1 LLPDLTFDGSTA
13 SSPTASFTLKTRNFP
28 GGAYDNSDASTVT
41 QSAGAT
47 TTTVERFTDQVH
59 VRLRGR
65 SFALRVDS
73 SGLAV
78 QWRLGSPRVD
88 IRPDGKR

>member
-1 LLPDLTFDGSTA
+1 MPDVTFDGSTA
-13 SSPTASFTLKTRNFP
+13 TSPTAAFTLKTRNFP
-28 GGAYDNSDASTVT
+28 GGAYDNSEASTIT
-41 QSAGAT
+41 QSAAAT

-65 SFALRVDS
+65 SFALRVAS
-73 SGLAV
+73 SGTEV

-88 IRPDGKR
+88 IRTDGRR